1 MTKGGKRVAVKG
13 ESKDRI
19 SGLPRNVID
28 RILELLQ
35 VHDAARTSIL
45 SRMWRYNWA
54 SLPNLVLNHHFNR
67 SFKKESHYNF
77 KEVVDDILL
86 LHIGDIVK
94 FVLDTRGARMPSHA
108 VIDKWM
114 LYVTRNGV
122 KDLTL
127 RISDNDTYTLPS
139 SVFNCSTLTK
149 LKLFKCVFKPPNPF
163 LGFLNLTTLHLK
175 GTTFVPATLYCVI
188 KAPLLVNLSLDLCRG
203 TQYLNIVSPGLKR
216 LYVADSH
223 SYLVL
228 DCFMNCTNLRL
239 LGLKFNGVV
248 DNPTNDKIST
258 LAKLLVSSTALEVL
272 SLDSFFVELLSVD
285 VVLNGIPFTLNCL
298 WRLLLDIDFSKMGLI
313 SRTLQLIKNS
323 PNLSELGICVHA
335 TSDNAEA
342 ILKYLDTPSYLERPL
357 DKLEYVVIN
366 DFQNSEVELLF
377 VKLLLSLTPSLLRM
391 CIAQQTDIDIDVALE
406 LMRFPRVSPRAELF
420 YSQRTFFDFGCVD
433 L

>member
-45 SRMWRYNWA
+45 TRMWRYNWA
-54 SLPNLVLNHHFNR
+54 SLPNLVLNHRFNR

-127 RISDNDTYTLPS
+127 RISHNDTYTLPS

-163 LGFLNLTTLHLK
+163 LGFRSLITLQLE
-175 GTTFVPATLYCVI
+175 GTTFVPATSYCVI

-203 TQYLNIVSPGLKR
+203 TQYLNIVSPGLES
-216 LYVADSH
+216 LYVRDSH

-228 DCFMNCTNLRL
+228 D
-239 LGLKFNGVV
+239 
-248 DNPTNDKIST
+248 
-258 LAKLLVSSTALEVL
+258 
-272 SLDSFFVELLSVD
+272 SL
-285 VVLNGIPFTLNCL
+285 
-298 WRLLLDIDFSKMGLI
+298 
-313 SRTLQLIKNS
+313 
-323 PNLSELGICVHA
+323 
-335 TSDNAEA
+335 
-342 ILKYLDTPSYLERPL
+342 
-357 DKLEYVVIN
+357 
-366 DFQNSEVELLF
+366 
-377 VKLLLSLTPSLLRM
+377 
-391 CIAQQTDIDIDVALE
+391 
-406 LMRFPRVSPRAELF
+406 
-420 YSQRTFFDFGCVD
+420 
-433 L
+433 